1 MRVPHENEGMRV
13 GGKRVHVCLCV
24 CMFKLIVSV
33 DEQIISVVPSHLIV
47 EI

>member
-1 MRVPHENEGMRV
+1 MPVR
-13 GGKRVHVCLCV
+13 V